1 MSESLQI
8 AGTPSDALRV
18 DLDAIDRAI
27 RDGLP
32 MERERLLTAR
42 KNQVYY
48 DGDNDGEIPSRQ
60 AEDRLDYDMR
70 PKLVSYMTR
79 KVINGLTCHTYA
91 PGPERRLGDE
101 TASEWLAEVYEDNG
115 ANALWKDVDR
125 LATLQ
130 GVAAFQVAA
139 TGDPSRPIR
148 LHVWSAEELVVWCP
162 SDDVLTPQAVCT
174 ITEDGGETVYTL
186 YTAESVRKYRTKRSQ
201 FGMSRTLIEPDG
213 PDEPNPYGRLPF
225 VFVHYE
231 RPTRR
236 FWTKGLGSLVRKVNA
251 RVDEKMSE
259 LAEAQRFYLKPIPLA
274 SGVPPGWRPKIQPGR
289 FNVVPYRAGASG
301 APTLEPKVWFLQA
314 EVNVESAW
322 ADITNT
328 IETGLSD
335 LDIPLAAYRADQSA
349 VKSGAAMV
357 TEQAPL
363 LNHARGRR
371 FHYAAAES
379 ELAKLVLWIGATYYD
394 WSDAGL
400 RSALMAE
407 ADDIHLTLA
416 WPDNLRVPTME
427 DVQVQA
433 QDVELGLTS
442 QVKIIMQERGFSRDQ
457 AERELAEIVADQALY
472 HQLMAQAGLP
482 PVQAQPSDN
491 TDGEEGDGEADPDVS
506 PSLPGYVREG
516 AAVVPLRDTTTPD
529 PASSPGSI

>member
-1 MSESLQI
+1 MSENLQVEGEPD
-8 AGTPSDALRV
+8 AGQLRI
-18 DLDAIDRAI
+18 DLDEIDKAI

-48 DGDNDGEIPSRQ
+48 DGDNDSEIPSRQ

-91 PGPERRLGDE
+91 PGPARRLADE
-101 TASEWLAEVYEDNG
+101 KATEWLEKVYEDNG

-139 TGDPSRPIR
+139 TGDPDRPIR
-148 LHVWSAEELVVWCP
+148 MHVWSAEELVVWCP
-162 SDDVLTPQAVCT
+162 TDDVLCPQAVCT
-174 ITEDGGETVYTL
+174 ITQDGAETLYTL
-186 YTAESVRKYRTKRSQ
+186 YTADLVRKYRTKRSQ

-225 VFVHYE
+225 CWVHHE

-236 FWTKGLGSLVRKVNA
+236 FWTKGIGALVRKVNA

-259 LAEAQRFYLKPIPLA
+259 LAEGMRFYLKPIPWGIGL
-274 SGVPPGWRPKIQPGR
+274 PPGFRPKIRPGS
-289 FNVVPYRAGASG
+289 FLALPYRPGPNG
-301 APTLEPKVWFLQA
+301 QPVVKPEIGFLQA
-314 EVNVESAW
+314 EMNVTGAW
-322 ADITNT
+322 EDITNT

-335 LDIPLAAYRADQSA
+335 LDIPLAAYRADQSSS
-349 VKSGAAMV
+349 KSGAAMV

-363 LNHARGRR
+363 LHCARNRR
-371 FHYAAAES
+371 FHYAAAEG
-379 ELAKLVLWIGATYYD
+379 ELAELVLYIGGSYED
-394 WSDAGL
+394 NGDAGTKA
-400 RSALMAE
+400 ALLAE
-407 ADDIHLTLA
+407 ADDCHLTLA

-427 DVQVQA
+427 AVQVQA
-433 QDVELGLTS
+433 QDIELGLTS
-442 QVKIIMQERGFSRDQ
+442 QVKIIMEERGFRRDQ
-457 AERELAEIVADQALY
+457 AERELAEIIADQALY

-482 PVQAQPSDN
+482 PVPPVEESSDA
-491 TDGEEGDGEADPDVS
+491 EEGDGEDDPDAGAPV
-506 PSLPGYVREG
+506 PGYVREG
-516 AAVVPLRDTTTPD
+516 NAVVPVRDNTLPG
-529 PASSPGSI
+529 PATLPGVM